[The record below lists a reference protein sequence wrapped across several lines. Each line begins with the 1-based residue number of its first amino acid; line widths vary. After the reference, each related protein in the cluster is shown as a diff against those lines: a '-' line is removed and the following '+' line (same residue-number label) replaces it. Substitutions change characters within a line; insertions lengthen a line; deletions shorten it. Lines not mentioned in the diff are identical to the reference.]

1 MEETFIVENANLN
14 ECKIIPVMVDG
25 ELLIKLG
32 TYQLLLQQEI
42 DKESIEHEISLS
54 DTINCIITE
63 KLDECITIT
72 EEE

>member
-14 ECKIIPVMVDG
+14 EGKIIPVMVDG

-42 DKESIEHEISLS
+42 DKEGIEHEISLS
-54 DTINCIITE
+54 DTINYIITE